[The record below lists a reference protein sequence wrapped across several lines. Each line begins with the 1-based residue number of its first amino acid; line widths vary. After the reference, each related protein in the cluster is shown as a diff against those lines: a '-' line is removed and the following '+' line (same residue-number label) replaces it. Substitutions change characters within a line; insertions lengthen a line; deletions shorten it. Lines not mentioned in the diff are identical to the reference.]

1 MRTWAVDMWKTRCQ
15 RPQRVS
21 HMPTAPTTTDVF
33 PLCLSPYSGR
43 FVVLTMGSTIRVA
56 SSTVGFGHLVQ
67 IVGIGLG
74 VLIALSSVFLVR
86 SVDLGG
92 GVIIGGIL
100 AGCTVAVL
108 VYGLGTLIAAQGQSL
123 LASLD
128 SAVNNSPFLS
138 DDQKASIMGL

>member
-1 MRTWAVDMWKTRCQ
+1 
-15 RPQRVS
+15 
-21 HMPTAPTTTDVF
+21 
-33 PLCLSPYSGR
+33 
-43 FVVLTMGSTIRVA
+43 
-56 SSTVGFGHLVQ
+56 LVQ

-128 SAVNNSPFLS
+128 SVCVFVKRKGNHLTVEKGTTSAIQP
-138 DDQKASIMGL
+138 AP